1 MNLAYGIDFVSPFMV
16 GLPRGVKAKDIWLME
31 YLKSHPS
38 RYMFWLLETPRLSRW
53 LLKIGVSLV
62 PKSVLEAH
70 RNLERWA
77 FRVVD
82 ATEDAL
88 TVPIVDE
95 IPHGDSP
102 LVYNQ
107 LKIALAP
114 ALTSHSDYS
123 SKTHHIFLTGILS
136 HTPTSLGPPPSL
148 APP

>member
-1 MNLAYGIDFVSPFMV
+1 MAFS
-16 GLPRGVKAKDIWLME
+16 
-31 YLKSHPS
+31 
-38 RYMFWLLETPRLSRW
+38 
-53 LLKIGVSLV
+53 IGVSAV

-114 ALTSHSDYS
+114 ALTCLSDYS
-123 SKTHHIFLTGILS
+123 SR
-136 HTPTSLGPPPSL
+136 PSTFS
-148 APP
+148 